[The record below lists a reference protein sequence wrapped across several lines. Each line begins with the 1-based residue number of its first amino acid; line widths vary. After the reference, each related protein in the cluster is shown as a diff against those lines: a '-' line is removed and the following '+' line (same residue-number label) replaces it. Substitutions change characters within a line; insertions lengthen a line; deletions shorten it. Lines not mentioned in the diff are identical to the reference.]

1 MIGSLA
7 LSRAARNAHGGLVEA
22 SGIRADAKT
31 ADAPGGAWRGAAGR
45 SKALT
50 F

>member
-22 SGIRADAKT
+22 SSADAKT